1 MAWIDKLVSKSPIK
15 PMQQHM
21 SVAVLCAREILPL
34 LDAMAAGDIEVIRD
48 RRAEIDRLEH
58 EADQIKH
65 EIRSHTPKRF
75 MMALDRRTILEIL
88 DYQDS
93 IADITQ
99 DIAELADQRNMHL
112 PEVMQEPTLSL
123 ARSVVA
129 ACEQGQRIIDEL
141 DELVETGFGDAE
153 VRRVD
158 EMILELGR
166 LETETDRQL
175 DTAARKLFSIE
186 DELGVATIFLHQVL
200 RQIATLADLAERVG
214 NRLRLLM
221 ATYPA
226 SLFEFFVPAT
236 EVCNSQLINPVAMTA
251 PTNCIR
257 INPGAL
263 TGAIPLKVSVMLRA
277 MVTAG
282 LANEVDAVNQ

>member
-34 LDAMAAGDIEVIRD
+34 LDAMAAGDIDGIRD

-112 PEVMQEPTLSL
+112 PEVMKEPVVSL
-123 ARSVVA
+123 ARSVVV

-175 DTAARKLFSIE
+175 DAAARKLFSIE
-186 DELGVATIFLHQVL
+186 DELGVATIFWHQVL

-221 ATYPA
+221 AT
-226 SLFEFFVPAT
+226 
-236 EVCNSQLINPVAMTA
+236 
-251 PTNCIR
+251 
-257 INPGAL
+257 
-263 TGAIPLKVSVMLRA
+263 
-277 MVTAG
+277 
-282 LANEVDAVNQ
+282 

>member
-1 MAWIDKLVSKSPIK
+1 VAWIDKLVSRSPIK

-21 SVAVLCAREILPL
+21 SVAVLCARQILPL
-34 LDAMAAGDIEVIRD
+34 LDAMAAGDLDAIRD

-58 EADQIKH
+58 EADEIKH
-65 EIRSHTPKRF
+65 EIRAHTPKRF

-112 PEVMQEPTLSL
+112 PDVMKEPVMSL
-123 ARSVVA
+123 AKSVVT

-175 DTAARKLFSIE
+175 DMAARKLFEIE
-186 DELGVATIFLHQVL
+186 DDLGVATIFWHQVL
-200 RQIATLADLAERVG
+200 RQIATLADLSERVG

-221 ATYPA
+221 A
-226 SLFEFFVPAT
+226 
-236 EVCNSQLINPVAMTA
+236 N
-251 PTNCIR
+251 
-257 INPGAL
+257 
-263 TGAIPLKVSVMLRA
+263 
-277 MVTAG
+277 
-282 LANEVDAVNQ
+282 

>member
-1 MAWIDKLVSKSPIK
+1 MAWIDKLVSRSPIK
-15 PMQQHM
+15 PMQLHM
-21 SVAVLCAREILPL
+21 NVAVLCAREILPL
-34 LDAMAAGDIEVIRD
+34 LDAMAAGDLDAIRD

-58 EADQIKH
+58 EADEIKH

-112 PEVMQEPTLSL
+112 PEVMKEPVMSL
-123 ARSVVA
+123 AKSVVT

-175 DTAARKLFSIE
+175 DMAARKLFEIE
-186 DELGVATIFLHQVL
+186 DDLGVATIFWHQVL
-200 RQIATLADLAERVG
+200 RQIATLADLSERVG

-221 ATYPA
+221 A
-226 SLFEFFVPAT
+226 
-236 EVCNSQLINPVAMTA
+236 N
-251 PTNCIR
+251 
-257 INPGAL
+257 
-263 TGAIPLKVSVMLRA
+263 
-277 MVTAG
+277 
-282 LANEVDAVNQ
+282 

>member
-1 MAWIDKLVSKSPIK
+1 MAWIDKLVSRSPIK

-34 LDAMAAGDIEVIRD
+34 LDAMAAGDIDGIRD

-112 PEVMQEPTLSL
+112 PEVMKEPVVSL
-123 ARSVVA
+123 ARSVVV

-175 DTAARKLFSIE
+175 DAAARKLFSIE
-186 DELGVATIFLHQVL
+186 DELGVATIFWHQVL

-221 ATYPA
+221 AT
-226 SLFEFFVPAT
+226 
-236 EVCNSQLINPVAMTA
+236 
-251 PTNCIR
+251 
-257 INPGAL
+257 
-263 TGAIPLKVSVMLRA
+263 
-277 MVTAG
+277 
-282 LANEVDAVNQ
+282 

>member
-1 MAWIDKLVSKSPIK
+1 
-15 PMQQHM
+15 MQQHM

-34 LDAMAAGDIEVIRD
+34 LDAMAAGDIDGIRD

-112 PEVMQEPTLSL
+112 PEVMKEPVVSL
-123 ARSVVA
+123 AGSVVA

-175 DTAARKLFSIE
+175 DAAARKLFSIE
-186 DELGVATIFLHQVL
+186 DELGVATIFWHQIL

-221 ATYPA
+221 AT
-226 SLFEFFVPAT
+226 
-236 EVCNSQLINPVAMTA
+236 
-251 PTNCIR
+251 
-257 INPGAL
+257 
-263 TGAIPLKVSVMLRA
+263 
-277 MVTAG
+277 
-282 LANEVDAVNQ
+282 

>member
-1 MAWIDKLVSKSPIK
+1 MAWIDKLVSRSPIK

-21 SVAVLCAREILPL
+21 NVAVLCAREILPL
-34 LDAMAAGDIEVIRD
+34 LDAMAAGDLDAIRD

-58 EADQIKH
+58 EADEIKH

-112 PEVMQEPTLSL
+112 PEVMKEPVMSL
-123 ARSVVA
+123 AKSVVT

-141 DELVETGFGDAE
+141 DELVDTGFGDAE

-175 DTAARKLFSIE
+175 DMAARKLFEIE
-186 DELGVATIFLHQVL
+186 DDLGVATIFWHQVL
-200 RQIATLADLAERVG
+200 RQIATLADLSERVG

-221 ATYPA
+221 A
-226 SLFEFFVPAT
+226 
-236 EVCNSQLINPVAMTA
+236 N
-251 PTNCIR
+251 
-257 INPGAL
+257 
-263 TGAIPLKVSVMLRA
+263 
-277 MVTAG
+277 
-282 LANEVDAVNQ
+282 

>member
-1 MAWIDKLVSKSPIK
+1 MN
-15 PMQQHM
+15 
-21 SVAVLCAREILPL
+21 VAVLCAREILPL
-34 LDAMAAGDIEVIRD
+34 LDAMAAGDLDAIRD

-58 EADQIKH
+58 EADEIKH
-65 EIRSHTPKRF
+65 EIRAHTPKRF

-112 PEVMQEPTLSL
+112 PEVMKEPVMSL
-123 ARSVVA
+123 AKSVVT

-175 DTAARKLFSIE
+175 DMAARKLFEIE
-186 DELGVATIFLHQVL
+186 DDLGVATIFWHQVL
-200 RQIATLADLAERVG
+200 RQIATLADLSERVG

-221 ATYPA
+221 A
-226 SLFEFFVPAT
+226 
-236 EVCNSQLINPVAMTA
+236 N
-251 PTNCIR
+251 
-257 INPGAL
+257 
-263 TGAIPLKVSVMLRA
+263 
-277 MVTAG
+277 
-282 LANEVDAVNQ
+282 

>member
-1 MAWIDKLVSKSPIK
+1 MAWIDKLVSRSPIK

-34 LDAMAAGDIEVIRD
+34 LDAMAAGDIDGIRD

-112 PEVMQEPTLSL
+112 PEVMKEPVVSL

-129 ACEQGQRIIDEL
+129 AYEQGQRIIDEL

-175 DTAARKLFSIE
+175 DAAARKLFSIE
-186 DELGVATIFLHQVL
+186 DELGVAMIFWHQVL

-221 ATYPA
+221 AT
-226 SLFEFFVPAT
+226 
-236 EVCNSQLINPVAMTA
+236 
-251 PTNCIR
+251 
-257 INPGAL
+257 
-263 TGAIPLKVSVMLRA
+263 
-277 MVTAG
+277 
-282 LANEVDAVNQ
+282 

>member
-1 MAWIDKLVSKSPIK
+1 MAWIDKLVSRSPIK

-34 LDAMAAGDIEVIRD
+34 LDAMAAGSIDGIRD

-112 PEVMQEPTLSL
+112 PEVMKEPVVSL
-123 ARSVVA
+123 ASSVVA

-175 DTAARKLFSIE
+175 DAAARKLFSIE
-186 DELGVATIFLHQVL
+186 DELGVATIFWHQVL

-221 ATYPA
+221 AT
-226 SLFEFFVPAT
+226 
-236 EVCNSQLINPVAMTA
+236 
-251 PTNCIR
+251 
-257 INPGAL
+257 
-263 TGAIPLKVSVMLRA
+263 
-277 MVTAG
+277 
-282 LANEVDAVNQ
+282 

>member
-1 MAWIDKLVSKSPIK
+1 VAWIDKLVSRSPIK

-34 LDAMAAGDIEVIRD
+34 LDAMAAGNIDGIRD

-112 PEVMQEPTLSL
+112 PAVMVEPVRSL
-123 ARSVVA
+123 AHSVVA
-129 ACEQGQRIIDEL
+129 ACEQGQRIVDEL
-141 DELVETGFGDAE
+141 DELVETGFGE
-153 VRRVD
+153 SEIRRVD
-158 EMILELGR
+158 EMIRELNR
-166 LETETDRQL
+166 LESETDRQL
-175 DTAARKLFSIE
+175 DLAARKLFAIE
-186 DELGVATIFLHQVL
+186 DELGVATIFWHQVL
-200 RQIATLADLAERVG
+200 RQIARLADLAERVG
-214 NRLRLLM
+214 NRLHLLM
-221 ATYPA
+221 AH
-226 SLFEFFVPAT
+226 
-236 EVCNSQLINPVAMTA
+236 
-251 PTNCIR
+251 
-257 INPGAL
+257 
-263 TGAIPLKVSVMLRA
+263 
-277 MVTAG
+277 
-282 LANEVDAVNQ
+282 